1 MRMVEARMKTFSSI
15 TWVPLRHGAVAL
27 SGRPKIRALRDLA
40 AREACTHVLTLISER
55 EGAAELGAAV
65 QAANL
70 TWLWLPF
77 PNGTP
82 PGKKR
87 DAELLEVFAL
97 AVRIL
102 DREDGRLLIHCS
114 AGIHRTG
121 MVAYALLRF
130 AGHDAATAREKL
142 RLLRTVTCEG
152 VGEYRLAW
160 AEELACRI
168 GPSV

>member
-1 MRMVEARMKTFSSI
+1 
-15 TWVPLRHGAVAL
+15 
-27 SGRPKIRALRDLA
+27 
-40 AREACTHVLTLISER
+40 
-55 EGAAELGAAV
+55 
-65 QAANL
+65 
-70 TWLWLPF
+70 
-77 PNGTP
+77 
-82 PGKKR
+82 
-87 DAELLEVFAL
+87 VFAL